1 MPPSKHALLGA
12 SSAHRWLNCPPSVR
26 LTENMPD
33 TESPYAAAGTLAH
46 EIAEFKARKYFLEP
60 MPSRTYNS
68 RMKKLQASEHYD
80 KGMDSATDTYLEH
93 LKARAMS
100 YPTQPSVAL
109 EVQVDFSDIVPEGF
123 GTADC
128 IMIGSSVL
136 DVIDYKN
143 GSGVLVEAENNPQM
157 MLYAWGALNLYRPIF
172 GDSIHT
178 VHMSI
183 VQPNAGGVREWE
195 CSVAALTKWAIG
207 AAKPAAANAWG
218 GKGDFA
224 SGDWCRFCKAKAQC
238 SARAAK
244 MLELEP
250 MVGVDAEGAFSSPK
264 MIAARAFADG
274 MMKAQGKEPPHL
286 LSDTEVGD
294 ILTRARNIAAWVKD
308 LEAYALTATLE
319 GRQITGWKAVEG
331 RGARDWIGGTD
342 TAFPALQAN
351 GIDEA
356 LLYERK
362 PVSVAG
368 LEKSLG
374 KKTFS
379 EAAEGLWAKSPG
391 KPTLVPESDGRPPY
405 NAAEAAFEKVSAN
418 D

>member
-1 MPPSKHALLGA
+1 MPPIKHALLGA
-12 SSAHRWLNCPPSVR
+12 SNAHRWLNCPPSAR

-60 MPSRTYNS
+60 MSTRTYNS
-68 RMKKLQASEHYD
+68 RLKKLQAKEHYN
-80 KGMDSATDTYLEH
+80 KSMDSATDAYLEH
-93 LKARAMS
+93 LKSRAMS

-109 EVQVDFSDIVPEGF
+109 EVRVDFSDIVPEGF

-128 IMIGSSVL
+128 IMIGSGVL

-143 GSGVLVEAENNPQM
+143 GAGVLVEAENNPQM
-157 MLYAWGALNLYRPIF
+157 MLYARGALNLYRPIF

-195 CSVAALTKWAIG
+195 LSTEALTKWAVG
-207 AAKPAAANAWG
+207 AAKTAAANAWE
-218 GKGDFA
+218 GKGDFNP
-224 SGDWCRFCKAKAQC
+224 GDWCRFCKAKATC
-238 SARAAK
+238 SARASK

-250 MVGVDAEGAFSSPK
+250 MASASATPAAEWEKKAEKFISSGGTVQGTPPLLLTDA
-264 MIAARAFADG
+264 D
-274 MMKAQGKEPPHL
+274 
-286 LSDTEVGD
+286 VGD
-294 ILTRARNIAAWVKD
+294 VLTSARNIAAWVKD

-319 GRQITGWKAVEG
+319 GRQIAGWKAVEG
-331 RGARDWIGGTD
+331 RGTRDWIGGTD
-342 TAFPALQAN
+342 TAFPQLQAH

-368 LEKSLG
+368 LEKALG
-374 KKTFS
+374 KKTFA
-379 EAAEGLWAKSPG
+379 EAAEGLWTKSPG
-391 KPTLVPESDGRPPY
+391 KPTLVPESDTRPPY
-405 NAAEAAFEKVSAN
+405 NAAAAAFEKMNA
-418 D
+418 DG